1 MAGIFKLVELVGTS
15 DKSFADAARNAV
27 AEASKTLGKLAWFEV
42 VRETGKIEGDQVTE
56 FQVTLKV
63 GCKV

>member
-15 DKSFADAARNAV
+15 NTSFADAARSAV
-27 AEASKTLGKLAWFEV
+27 AEASKTLGKPMWFEV
-42 VRETGKIEGDQVTE
+42 VRESGKIDGDQVE
-56 FQVTLKV
+56 FQVALKV